1 MSIHQSLWHYFNCL
15 SCLQQFIL
23 LSITEKADCL
33 CPCRYHNWHSCGV
46 IAPAFDVWV
55 KSVFWLSHKSAGPDF
70 PASAT
75 LSEYRCALRAMFVTG
90 RTRGSPSGVA
100 RRWEFGGDGAIIPG
114 NTLFNPSFEWAKL
127 FFRSKVVN
135 FFFSFLEV
143 GKQQCL
149 CWGGEGQQ
157 TQRPPMV
164 VNAQSRRH
172 WVNELTTAR
181 NIETEANGSL
191 CLSYSVANNSPWMC
205 RLFHAYVWIW
215 YTCTFK
221 IQHLDTH

>member
-127 FFRSKVVN
+127 FFRSWRLST
-135 FFFSFLEV
+135 FSFRSWRWASNNVYVEAERDNKHSV
-143 GKQQCL
+143 
-149 CWGGEGQQ
+149 
-157 TQRPPMV
+157 RP
-164 VNAQSRRH
+164 
-172 WVNELTTAR
+172 W
-181 NIETEANGSL
+181 
-191 CLSYSVANNSPWMC
+191 
-205 RLFHAYVWIW
+205 
-215 YTCTFK
+215 
-221 IQHLDTH
+221 